1 MRDHGDGN
9 KNTIGLS
16 HIVITSPPSYQGRAE
31 ANRPKP
37 STSPAETAHDHYI
50 ATLVHLHRRARQ
62 AQSCAELDFIA
73 VNETH
78 DLAPFR
84 LAALWLEGVGVTTL
98 SGVATPEANAPYVQ
112 WLNRLLRR
120 LAQKN
125 SLSPCPVDRAQL
137 SVEDMR
143 EWNEWLPAFGIWVP
157 VPAQGHRLRGGG

>member
-16 HIVITSPPSYQGRAE
+16 HIVITSPPSYQGRAV

-37 STSPAETAHDHYI
+37 STTPAESAHDHI
-50 ATLVHLHRRARQ
+50 FATLVHQHRRARP

-73 VNETH
+73 VKETH
-78 DLAPFR
+78 ELAPYR
-84 LAALWLEGVGVTTL
+84 QAALWLEGEGVSTL

-120 LAQKN
+120 LARQN
-125 SLSPCPVDRAQL
+125 SPHPCPV
-137 SVEDMR
+137 
-143 EWNEWLPAFGIWVP
+143 
-157 VPAQGHRLRGGG
+157 